1 MYDIAF
7 IGHYTRDTIVYPHA
21 SHWVNGG
28 GYYFGAQV
36 AARMGL
42 RVAVVTRLS
51 RAHWE
56 AVELLERMGVTML
69 ARETPAS
76 TVLNLV
82 YPTGNLDQRR
92 VELSSWAGPFDL
104 TDIAGVEARAYV
116 VAASSIRGEVPPA
129 LVAALAQ
136 RGAHVGLDVQG
147 YMRVPEDQ
155 AAWDRVV
162 REGAG
167 QPVVLGHDTWPG
179 KEEVLRHVTILKTDA
194 YEAGL
199 LTGETDRT
207 EAARRLS
214 ALGPSE
220 VLVTSSAGVLLCH
233 DGKITEAPFV
243 PDELRGRSGRGD
255 TCSGAYIARR
265 LSAPP
270 RESLFWTAAVTSL
283 KLEREG
289 PFDRDIREAE
299 ALYARLMDGARVTK
313 E

>member
-7 IGHYTRDTIVYPHA
+7 IGHYTRDRIVYPHA

-28 GYYFGAQV
+28 GYCFGACV
-36 AARMGL
+36 AAQMGL

-51 RAHWE
+51 REHWE
-56 AVELLERMGVTML
+56 AVELLEGMGVTML

-104 TDIAGVEARAYV
+104 ADIAGVEARAYV

-147 YMRVPEDQ
+147 YMRVPEDP
-155 AAWDRVV
+155 AGWDRAAG
-162 REGAG
+162 EGGG
-167 QPVVLGHDTWPG
+167 QPVVLGHDSWPG
-179 KEEVLRHVTILKTDA
+179 KDEVLRHVTILKTDA

-199 LTGETDRT
+199 LTGVADRA

-214 ALGPSE
+214 ALGPRE

-233 DGKITEAPFV
+233 NGEILEAPFV

-289 PFDRDIREAE
+289 PFDREIGEAE
-299 ALYARLMDGARVTK
+299 ALYARLMDGAH
-313 E
+313 